1 MRKIHLKIP
10 VLVASCVLV
19 ILLALSNIGLA
30 FAGDGSGCNK
40 NDTSC
45 TDEIS
50 LDIHA
55 GQLSITTSNPD
66 PFIYHLGD
74 TTQPSGVL
82 PLTIDDNTK
91 SGSGWTVSLT
101 MTQFEADN
109 NHSHKLPES
118 GTVSFTAMSPA
129 CSQNTTCTLPASS
142 SCSISSS
149 APLPIKMD
157 GEASLQ
163 LCESG
168 KNAGMGDIVLNPTM
182 TLAVPANAFVG
193 MYASFI
199 TLTVT
204 PEV

>member
-1 MRKIHLKIP
+1 MRKVYLKIP
-10 VLVASCVLV
+10 ILVASCVLV
-19 ILLALSNIGLA
+19 MLLALSNIGLA
-30 FAGDGSGCNK
+30 FARDGGGCNK
-40 NDTSC
+40 NNTSC
-45 TDEIS
+45 TDEIA

-66 PFIYHLGD
+66 PFIYNLGD
-74 TTQPSGVL
+74 TTQPSGAL
-82 PLTIDDNTK
+82 PLTINDNTK

-101 MTQFEADN
+101 MTQFQAEND
-109 NHSHKLPES
+109 HSHELPKS

-157 GEASLQ
+157 GETSLQ
-163 LCESG
+163 LCDSG

-182 TLAVPANAFVG
+182 ALAVPANAFAG
-193 MYASFI
+193 IYASFI
-199 TLTVT
+199 TVTVT
-204 PEV
+204 PDV